1 MLNPTPRRILKHG
14 GWLVRRR
21 AQFLGALLIA
31 VLIPWLVRIL
41 LPGAFLPEATHNAAV
56 ANAVAVSIAFWARL
70 SIEPYPGIRSS
81 YIILPT
87 AAAAHGIVLAF
98 FFFTRLPYDRF
109 GFLLGFTLHVVWAY
123 AIYFLIQRRTRLS
136 IGVVPFGEYRRLETV
151 DSVNWIILPRPSLPE
166 LADCDAV
173 VADFKADLPPE
184 WEAFLA
190 DAALQG
196 TLIYQVKT
204 LKESLT
210 GRVEVDHLSEN
221 SFGSL
226 VPGKGYFH
234 LKGVLDWLVA
244 AAALP
249 LFLPVMAGAAVAI
262 WLDDGG
268 PILFRQK
275 RVGHRGRLFHVLKFR
290 TMRTQLLPPT
300 DPLDAAMTRH
310 LDSRVT
316 RVGAILRRSRID
328 ELPQIFNIL
337 RGEMSWIG
345 PRPEAE
351 VLSRYFEGE
360 IPFYRYRHVV
370 KPGISGWAQVTQG
383 HVTDGAEMREKQ
395 NYDFYYIKYFSPWL
409 DVLILFKT
417 VRTMVNGF
425 GAR

>member
-1 MLNPTPRRILKHG
+1 MPGPTARRLLKHSS
-14 GWLVRRR
+14 WLIRRR
-21 AQFLGALLIA
+21 VQLLSSLLLA
-31 VLIPWLVRIL
+31 VLIPWALRVLV
-41 LPGAFLPEATHNAAV
+41 PGAYLPEATHITAV
-56 ANAVAVSIAFWARL
+56 ANAVAVAIAFWARL

-81 YIILPT
+81 YVILPT
-87 AAAAHGIVLAF
+87 AAAAHGLMLAI
-98 FFFTRLPYDRF
+98 FFFTRLPYDRV
-109 GFLLGFTLHVVWAY
+109 GFLLGFVLHVVWAY
-123 AIYFLIQRRTRLS
+123 GIYYLVQRRMRLS
-136 IGVVPFGEYRRLETV
+136 IAVVPFGEFQRL
-151 DSVNWIILPRPSLPE
+151 DSVEGVNWITLARPSL
-166 LADCDAV
+166 ADLGSCDAL

-196 TLIYQVKT
+196 ALIYQVKP

-226 VPGKGYFH
+226 VPGRGYFY
-234 LKGVLDWLVA
+234 LKGLADWLLALV
-244 AAALP
+244 ALP
-249 LFLPVMAGAAVAI
+249 LAAPVMAGAALAI
-262 WLDDGG
+262 LLDDGR
-268 PILFRQK
+268 PIFFRQK

-290 TMRTQLLPPT
+290 TMRTQLLPPS
-300 DPLDAAMTRH
+300 DPLDAAMTRR

-328 ELPQIFNIL
+328 ELPQILNIL

-383 HVTDGAEMREKQ
+383 HVTGSVETQLKQ
-395 NYDFYYIKYFSPWL
+395 HYDFYYIKYFSPWL
-409 DVLILFKT
+409 DLLILFKT
-417 VRTMVNGF
+417 VRIILNGF